1 MTKHTNHTN
10 HTKHTNQVHAKHPL
24 AVSDVSNT
32 QAFDSIRPE
41 KTSCNSNKSNN
52 TIRPRAVVIGGGT
65 GAPVS
70 IRTLLT
76 MNLET
81 SAVVAMADDGGSTGA
96 LRKHSDILPPGDI
109 RKCIAA
115 FSPDPND
122 PLTLAFKARFDCAN
136 GHSLGNLLLAALDQT
151 TGSFPKAIEICEKML
166 NSQGHVFPSTLNRV
180 RLNAQDIYGENI
192 VGQANASHSQFSLE
206 KVWLD
211 SKKPVKAYKM
221 ATEAIIKADLIVLGP
236 GSLFTSILPNL
247 LVPEILNAINESK
260 APIVFVCALA
270 DIQGETRGMHAIH
283 HYQALLRHGLTR
295 LDFMLIHDYNSH
307 VHSFS
312 NIHEDDN
319 SPDETSFSMDVKNV
333 IFNNNDIKAIND
345 SGTRTILRK
354 FTHDKHS
361 LWHDPRALR
370 AAFAAVLR
378 YTN

>member
-1 MTKHTNHTN
+1 MTNHIHQLHTN
-10 HTKHTNQVHAKHPL
+10 HPL

-32 QAFDSIRPE
+32 QAFDSIRS
-41 KTSCNSNKSNN
+41 TSSLSNCAKVNN

-81 SAVVAMADDGGSTGA
+81 SVVVAMADDGGSTGA
-96 LRKHSDILPPGDI
+96 LREQGNILPPGDI

-166 NSQGHVFPSTLNRV
+166 DSQGHVYPSTLNRV
-180 RLNAQDIYGENI
+180 KLNAQDKYGETI
-192 VGQANASHSQFSLE
+192 FGQANASHSQFSLE

-211 SKKPVKAYKM
+211 SNMPVKAYKM
-221 ATEAIIKADLIVLGP
+221 ATEAIGKADLIVLGP

-247 LVPEILNAINESK
+247 LVPEILNAINKSK

-283 HYQALLRHGLTR
+283 HYQALLTHGLLR
-295 LDFMLIHDYNSH
+295 LDFMLIHDYKSH
-307 VHSFS
+307 VHNYS
-312 NIHEDDN
+312 NIHENDTTHH
-319 SPDETSFSMDVKNV
+319 EAKAVMEFKNV
-333 IFNNNDIKAIND
+333 IFNNEDIKAIND
-345 SGTRTILRK
+345 NGTRTILRK
-354 FTHDKHS
+354 FSHDKYS
-361 LWHDPRALR
+361 PWHDPRALR